1 MTMDKKEKPLG
12 KKTMARFLMR
22 DEVNE
27 AISDELLD
35 FNFDLIEAEVLRYC
49 NRIDFPAGLML
60 IVIKMVAEYTQ
71 ANYYKE
77 KLAKDE
83 AEGKAGKV
91 SSIQRGDTT
100 ISYGDDARVTEL
112 GSPSALSVDE
122 FLSNYTNR
130 IIKYR
135 KIKAL

>member
-1 MTMDKKEKPLG
+1 MDKKEK
-12 KKTMARFLMR
+12 ARLLLR
-22 DEVNE
+22 EEV
-27 AISDELLD
+27 AKAVSDEILD
-35 FNFDLIEAEVLRYC
+35 FNFDLIEAEVLNYC
-49 NRIDFPAGLML
+49 NRIDFPVGLML

-100 ISYGDDARVTEL
+100 ISYGDNAKVTEL

-130 IIKYR
+130 IVKYR
-135 KIKAL
+135 KIKTL

>member
-1 MTMDKKEKPLG
+1 MDKKEK
-12 KKTMARFLMR
+12 ARLLLR
-22 DEVNE
+22 EEV
-27 AISDELLD
+27 AKAVSDEILD
-35 FNFDLIEAEVLRYC
+35 FNFDLIEAEVLNYC
-49 NRIDFPAGLML
+49 NRIDFPVGLML

-100 ISYGDDARVTEL
+100 ISYGDDAKVTEL
-112 GSPSALSVDE
+112 GSSSALSVDE

-135 KIKAL
+135 KIKTL

>member
-1 MTMDKKEKPLG
+1 MTMDKKEK
-12 KKTMARFLMR
+12 ARLLLR
-22 DEVNE
+22 EEV
-27 AISDELLD
+27 AKAVSDEILD
-35 FNFDLIEAEVLRYC
+35 FNFDLIEAEVLNYC
-49 NRIDFPAGLML
+49 NRIDFPVGLML

-100 ISYGDDARVTEL
+100 ISYGDDAKVTEL
-112 GSPSALSVDE
+112 GTPSALSVDE

-135 KIKAL
+135 KIKTL

>member
-1 MTMDKKEKPLG
+1 MDKKEKAKLLLREEVA
-12 KKTMARFLMR
+12 KT
-22 DEVNE
+22 V
-27 AISDELLD
+27 SDELLD
-35 FNFDLIEAEVLRYC
+35 FNFDLIEAEVLNYC
-49 NRIDFPAGLML
+49 NRIDFPVGLML

-100 ISYGDDARVTEL
+100 ISYGDDAKVTEL

>member
-1 MTMDKKEKPLG
+1 MTMDKKEKAKLLL
-12 KKTMARFLMR
+12 RE
-22 DEVNE
+22 EV
-27 AISDELLD
+27 AKAVSDELLD
-35 FNFDLIEAEVLRYC
+35 FNFDLIEAEVLNYC
-49 NRIDFPAGLML
+49 NRIDFPVGLML

-100 ISYGDDARVTEL
+100 ISYGDNAKVTEL

-135 KIKAL
+135 KIKTL

>member
-1 MTMDKKEKPLG
+1 MDKKEK
-12 KKTMARFLMR
+12 ARLLLR
-22 DEVNE
+22 EEV
-27 AISDELLD
+27 AKAVSDEILD
-35 FNFDLIEAEVLRYC
+35 FNFDLIEAEVLNYC
-49 NRIDFPAGLML
+49 NRIDFPVGLML

-83 AEGKAGKV
+83 AEGKIGKV

-100 ISYGDDARVTEL
+100 ISYGDNAKVTEL

-135 KIKAL
+135 KIKTL

>member
-1 MTMDKKEKPLG
+1 MDKKEK
-12 KKTMARFLMR
+12 ARLLLR
-22 DEVNE
+22 EEV
-27 AISDELLD
+27 AKAVSDELLD
-35 FNFDLIEAEVLRYC
+35 FNFDLIEAEVLSYC
-49 NRIDFPAGLML
+49 NRIDFPVGLML

-100 ISYGDDARVTEL
+100 ISYGDNAKVTEL
-112 GSPSALSVDE
+112 GSPSVLSVDE

-135 KIKAL
+135 KIKTL

>member
-1 MTMDKKEKPLG
+1 MDKKEK
-12 KKTMARFLMR
+12 ARLLLR
-22 DEVNE
+22 EEV
-27 AISDELLD
+27 AKAVSDEILD
-35 FNFDLIEAEVLRYC
+35 FNFDLIEAEVLNYC
-49 NRIDFPAGLML
+49 NRIDFPVGLML

-83 AEGKAGKV
+83 AEGKTGKV

-100 ISYGDDARVTEL
+100 ISYGDNAKVTEL

-130 IIKYR
+130 IVKYR

>member
-1 MTMDKKEKPLG
+1 MDKKDK
-12 KKTMARFLMR
+12 ARLLLR
-22 DEVNE
+22 EEV
-27 AISDELLD
+27 AKAVSDELLD
-35 FNFDLIEAEVLRYC
+35 FNFDLIEAEVLNYC
-49 NRIDFPAGLML
+49 NRIDFPVGLML

-91 SSIQRGDTT
+91 SSIQRGDTS
-100 ISYGDDARVTEL
+100 ISYGDNAKVTEL

-135 KIKAL
+135 KIKTL

>member
-1 MTMDKKEKPLG
+1 MDKKEK
-12 KKTMARFLMR
+12 ARLLLR
-22 DEVNE
+22 EEV
-27 AISDELLD
+27 AKAVSDEILD
-35 FNFDLIEAEVLRYC
+35 FNFDLIEAEVLNYC
-49 NRIDFPAGLML
+49 NRIDFPVGLML
-60 IVIKMVAEYTQ
+60 VVIKMVAEYTQ

-83 AEGKAGKV
+83 AEGKLGKV

-100 ISYGDDARVTEL
+100 ISYGDDAKVTEL

-135 KIKAL
+135 KIKTL

>member
-1 MTMDKKEKPLG
+1 MDKKEK
-12 KKTMARFLMR
+12 ARLLLR
-22 DEVNE
+22 EEV
-27 AISDELLD
+27 AKSVSDEILD
-35 FNFDLIEAEVLRYC
+35 FNFDLIEAEVLNYC
-49 NRIDFPAGLML
+49 NRIDFPVGLML

-83 AEGKAGKV
+83 AEGKTGKV

-100 ISYGDDARVTEL
+100 ISYGDNAKVTEL

-135 KIKAL
+135 KIKTL

>member
-1 MTMDKKEKPLG
+1 MDKKEK
-12 KKTMARFLMR
+12 ARLLLR
-22 DEVNE
+22 EEV
-27 AISDELLD
+27 AKSVSDELLD

-49 NRIDFPAGLML
+49 NRIDFPTGLML

-71 ANYYKE
+71 ANYYKD
-77 KLAKDE
+77 KVANDI
-83 AEGKAGKV
+83 AEGKIGKV

-100 ISYGDDARVTEL
+100 ISYGDNAKVTEL

>member
-1 MTMDKKEKPLG
+1 MDKKEK
-12 KKTMARFLMR
+12 ARLLLR
-22 DEVNE
+22 EEV
-27 AISDELLD
+27 AKAVSDEILD
-35 FNFDLIEAEVLRYC
+35 FNFDLIEVEVLNYC
-49 NRIDFPAGLML
+49 NRIDFPVGLML

-100 ISYGDDARVTEL
+100 ISYGDNAKVTEL

-135 KIKAL
+135 KIKTL

>member
-1 MTMDKKEKPLG
+1 MDKKEKARLLLREEVA
-12 KKTMARFLMR
+12 KT
-22 DEVNE
+22 V
-27 AISDELLD
+27 SDEILD
-35 FNFDLIEAEVLRYC
+35 FNFDLIEAEVLNYC
-49 NRIDFPAGLML
+49 NRIDFPVGLML

-100 ISYGDDARVTEL
+100 ISYGDNAKVTEL

-135 KIKAL
+135 KIKTL

>member
-1 MTMDKKEKPLG
+1 MDKKEK
-12 KKTMARFLMR
+12 ARLLLR
-22 DEVNE
+22 EEV
-27 AISDELLD
+27 AKAVSDELLD
-35 FNFDLIEAEVLRYC
+35 FNFDLIEAEVLNYC
-49 NRIDFPAGLML
+49 NRIDFPVGLML
-60 IVIKMVAEYTQ
+60 VVIKMVAEYTQ

-83 AEGKAGKV
+83 AEGRLGKV

-100 ISYGDDARVTEL
+100 ISYGDNAKVTEL

-135 KIKAL
+135 KIKTL

>member
-1 MTMDKKEKPLG
+1 MDKKEKAKLLL
-12 KKTMARFLMR
+12 RE
-22 DEVNE
+22 EV
-27 AISDELLD
+27 AKAVSDEILD
-35 FNFDLIEAEVLRYC
+35 FNFDLIEAEVLNYC
-49 NRIDFPAGLML
+49 NRIDFPVGLML

-77 KLAKDE
+77 KLAKNE

>member
-1 MTMDKKEKPLG
+1 MDKKEK
-12 KKTMARFLMR
+12 ARLLLR
-22 DEVNE
+22 EEVSK
-27 AISDELLD
+27 AVSDELLD
-35 FNFDLIEAEVLRYC
+35 FNFDLIEAEVLSYC
-49 NRIDFPAGLML
+49 NRIDFPTGLML

-71 ANYYKE
+71 ANYYKD
-77 KLAKDE
+77 KVAKDI
-83 AEGKAGKV
+83 AEGKIGKV
-91 SSIQRGDTT
+91 SSVTRGDTT
-100 ISYGDDARVTEL
+100 ISYGDNAMVTEL

>member
-1 MTMDKKEKPLG
+1 MDKKEK
-12 KKTMARFLMR
+12 ARLLLR
-22 DEVNE
+22 EEV
-27 AISDELLD
+27 AKAVSDEILD
-35 FNFDLIEAEVLRYC
+35 FNFDLIEAEVLNYC
-49 NRIDFPAGLML
+49 NRIDFPVGLML

-100 ISYGDDARVTEL
+100 ISYGDNAKVTEL

-135 KIKAL
+135 KIKTL

>member
-1 MTMDKKEKPLG
+1 MDKKVKARLLLREEVG
-12 KKTMARFLMR
+12 KA
-22 DEVNE
+22 V
-27 AISDELLD
+27 SDELLD
-35 FNFDLIEAEVLRYC
+35 FNFDLIEAEVLNYC
-49 NRIDFPAGLML
+49 NRIDFPVGLML

-100 ISYGDDARVTEL
+100 ISYGDNAKVTEL

-135 KIKAL
+135 KIKTL

>member
-1 MTMDKKEKPLG
+1 MDKKEK
-12 KKTMARFLMR
+12 ARLLLR
-22 DEVNE
+22 EEV
-27 AISDELLD
+27 AKAVDDELLD
-35 FNFDLIEAEVLRYC
+35 FNFDLIEAEVLNYC
-49 NRIDFPAGLML
+49 NRIDFPVGLML

-100 ISYGDDARVTEL
+100 ISYGDNAKVTEL

-135 KIKAL
+135 KIKTL

>member
-1 MTMDKKEKPLG
+1 MDKKEK
-12 KKTMARFLMR
+12 ARLLLR
-22 DEVNE
+22 EEV
-27 AISDELLD
+27 AKSVSDELLD
-35 FNFDLIEAEVLRYC
+35 FNFDLIEAEVLNYC

-83 AEGKAGKV
+83 AEGKAGRV

-100 ISYGDDARVTEL
+100 ISYGDDTKVTEL

>member
-1 MTMDKKEKPLG
+1 MTMDKKEKAKLLL
-12 KKTMARFLMR
+12 RE
-22 DEVNE
+22 EV
-27 AISDELLD
+27 AKAVSDELLD
-35 FNFDLIEAEVLRYC
+35 FNFDLIEAEVLNYC
-49 NRIDFPAGLML
+49 NRIDFPVGLML

-100 ISYGDDARVTEL
+100 ISYGDNAKVTEL

>member
-1 MTMDKKEKPLG
+1 MDKKEK
-12 KKTMARFLMR
+12 ARLLLR
-22 DEVNE
+22 EEVSK
-27 AISDELLD
+27 AVSDEILD
-35 FNFDLIEAEVLRYC
+35 FNFDLIEAEVLSYC
-49 NRIDFPAGLML
+49 NRIDFPVGLML

-100 ISYGDDARVTEL
+100 ISYGDNAKVTEL

-130 IIKYR
+130 IVKYR
-135 KIKAL
+135 KIKTL

>member
-1 MTMDKKEKPLG
+1 MDKKEKARLLLREEVA
-12 KKTMARFLMR
+12 KT
-22 DEVNE
+22 V
-27 AISDELLD
+27 SDELLD
-35 FNFDLIEAEVLRYC
+35 FNFDLIEAEVLSYC
-49 NRIDFPAGLML
+49 NRIDFPVGLML

-100 ISYGDDARVTEL
+100 ISYGDNAKVTEL
-112 GSPSALSVDE
+112 GSPSELSVDE

>member
-1 MTMDKKEKPLG
+1 MDKKEK
-12 KKTMARFLMR
+12 ARLLLR
-22 DEVNE
+22 EEV
-27 AISDELLD
+27 AKAVSDEILD
-35 FNFDLIEAEVLRYC
+35 FNFDLIEAEVLNYC
-49 NRIDFPAGLML
+49 NRIDFPVGLML

-100 ISYGDDARVTEL
+100 ISYGDNARVTEL

-135 KIKAL
+135 KIKTL

>member
-1 MTMDKKEKPLG
+1 MDKKEK
-12 KKTMARFLMR
+12 ARLLLR
-22 DEVNE
+22 EEV
-27 AISDELLD
+27 AKAVSDEILD
-35 FNFDLIEAEVLRYC
+35 FNFDLIEAEVLNYC
-49 NRIDFPAGLML
+49 NRIDFPVGLML

-83 AEGKAGKV
+83 AEGKVGKV

-100 ISYGDDARVTEL
+100 ISYGDDAKVTEL

-130 IIKYR
+130 IVKYR
-135 KIKAL
+135 KIKTL

>member
-1 MTMDKKEKPLG
+1 MDKKEK
-12 KKTMARFLMR
+12 ARLLLR
-22 DEVNE
+22 EEVSK
-27 AISDELLD
+27 AVSDEILD
-35 FNFDLIEAEVLRYC
+35 FNFDLIEAEVLNYC
-49 NRIDFPAGLML
+49 NRIDFPVGLML

-100 ISYGDDARVTEL
+100 ISYGDDAKVTEL

-135 KIKAL
+135 KIKTL